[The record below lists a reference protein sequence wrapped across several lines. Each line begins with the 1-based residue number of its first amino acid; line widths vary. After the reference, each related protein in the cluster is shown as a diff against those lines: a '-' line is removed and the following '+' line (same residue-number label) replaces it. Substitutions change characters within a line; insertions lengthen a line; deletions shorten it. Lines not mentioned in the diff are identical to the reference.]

1 MARLTSDWH
10 MVIGKGK
17 YSKSKKHT
25 HPFTAKDKKAFVK
38 LLISHTGCRH
48 KLAEDVVE
56 EWSANPKI
64 KGGDLWSW
72 FRQAG
77 KDINKWGNKAGKDIK
92 KWGDQAGKDIKKGV
106 DVAGKW
112 AKKAAIDAVGSIPI
126 LGAYGREGLMA
137 LDEHRAYDA
146 KKASKEAVK
155 SIPLVGEV
163 VRQGWDDL
171 EKGRKFDLGK
181 AIKNQAISTAVS
193 AVPGGVG
200 KAVAG
205 KIGDIVREKTGGSIH
220 RVIRHHNGDRTVI
233 GPKGR
238 YRIKR
243 GVVGGL
249 LGGARTRATRG
260 RTLALDIDDEPL
272 IDPLPERA
280 PTPAPAPAPKK
291 RRQKKPVKRC
301 GNMYERGAIV
311 RDVMDEF
318 GLSLGDASRYVKE
331 NGLY

>member
-10 MVIGKGK
+10 MIVGKGK

-25 HPFTAKDKKAFVK
+25 HPFTAKDKKAFIK

-72 FRQAG
+72 FR
-77 KDINKWGNKAGKDIK
+77 KAGKDIK

-112 AKKAAIDAVGSIPI
+112 AKNAAIDAVGGIPI
-126 LGAYGREGLMA
+126 VGAYGKEGLRA

-171 EKGRKFDLGK
+171 DAGRKFDLGK
-181 AIKNQAISTAVS
+181 GLKNQAISTAVS

-205 KIGDIVREKTGGSIH
+205 KVADIVREKTGGSIH
-220 RVIRHHNGDRTVI
+220 RIIRHHNGDRTVI

-243 GVVGGL
+243 DVVGGL

-260 RTLALDIDDEPL
+260 RTLALDIDAEPL

-280 PTPAPAPAPKK
+280 PAPKK
-291 RRQKKPVKRC
+291 QRQKKPVKRC

-311 RDVMDEF
+311 RDVMNEF
-318 GLSLGDASRYVKE
+318 GMSLGDASRYVKE